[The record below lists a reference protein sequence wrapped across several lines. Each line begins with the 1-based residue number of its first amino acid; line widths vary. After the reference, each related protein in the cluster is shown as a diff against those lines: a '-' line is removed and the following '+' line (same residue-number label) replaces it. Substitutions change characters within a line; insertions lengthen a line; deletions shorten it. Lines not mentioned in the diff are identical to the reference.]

1 MNLKRV
7 HCLLDDL
14 STGTR
19 MCSSLCLKFHIQ
31 LDLPNVPHVAFKVM
45 FIDIAA
51 QNSWLQTNFSRRIS
65 VKMALRAERPLLFII
80 LLYEHYI
87 IV

>member
-1 MNLKRV
+1 
-7 HCLLDDL
+7 
-14 STGTR
+14 
-19 MCSSLCLKFHIQ
+19 
-31 LDLPNVPHVAFKVM
+31 M